1 MTAQPNQGFTFA
13 APAAI
18 EIRRR
23 PCVLSMSQLTR
34 SPSFGPAAARR
45 ERDQGHED
53 MELRWLTHW
62 FD

>member
-1 MTAQPNQGFTFA
+1 MTARPSQVFIFA

-23 PCVLSMSQLTR
+23 SCAMSISQLTR

>member
-1 MTAQPNQGFTFA
+1 MTTKPNQGITFA
-13 APAAI
+13 AAAAI
-18 EIRRR
+18 QIRRR
-23 PCVLSMSQLTR
+23 SCALSMSQRTR